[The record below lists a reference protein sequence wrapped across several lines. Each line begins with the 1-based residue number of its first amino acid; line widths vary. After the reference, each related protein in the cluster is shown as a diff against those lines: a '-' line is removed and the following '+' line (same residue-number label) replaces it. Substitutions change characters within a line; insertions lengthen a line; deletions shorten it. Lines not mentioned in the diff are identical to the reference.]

1 MSRLR
6 YDQQSQGGGGVD
18 GPKAILL
25 AAGLVVLA
33 PAVLLG
39 LAGAFTWR
47 RVGWRRR
54 TAVLLFLASLAPAT
68 ASAYYWH
75 TNPVLLFLQ
84 AHLSVVGALM
94 LMAIGRGGSIPTELT
109 PALYAVAIAPAVL
122 PLAFLV
128 AAVAGWLGRPK
139 TSLLQQRQA
148 EPIAVPRHVERR
160 ASGGVTHPTDGFALG
175 YRADGKPV
183 TIADAEARQHVLV
196 CGSTGAGKTT
206 AIRHILDGVAPRC
219 PVVLVD
225 CKASPGLR
233 RAVEAIPGSLV
244 WTIGGELQWDAL
256 RGDPTCFA
264 SKMLAAEPFSPN
276 GAIYRASAERY
287 VQWVARVLE
296 WTHSPRDP
304 RAIARLLEPKTLAM
318 RLRELRA
325 DAPAAWWDRHGEPIA
340 RNVAEMGKAE
350 EEGVAGFKVR
360 FGSVVEGV
368 AGDSLGAGD
377 DALVLED
384 AVRAGR
390 VVLFSLDAA
399 AYPSVAAKIGAW
411 VLLDL
416 VRVAGLLQA
425 EERPF
430 YAVVDEFSAL
440 GAEGRHVVPLLA
452 RAREAGAAVVLATQ
466 GLADLERVDRA
477 LPQQIVQNTAVR
489 VLLRQQSSDDAL
501 AWARHLGELERE
513 EIEPALRAGGSVRRD
528 AGDRPVPDALAA
540 RLPRAARGAAGARD
554 RRGDRPGR
562 TGRRAAPPARAGAHR
577 PARSGARPRREP
589 RTVLDLGMVEFP
601 AGRLVAGRTHLR
613 RNPEHE
619 PQHPLVVGLVGD
631 TREPRCLGAADRRG
645 VVRLDH
651 RLRRP
656 APPPTRAAMRARR
669 IARPYPRP
677 TVPG

>member
-1 MSRLR
+1 MSRFR
-6 YDQQSQGGGGVD
+6 YDQQEYDAD
-18 GPKAILL
+18 GLDWPKALVLFL
-25 AAGLVVLA
+25 ALAFLA
-33 PAVLLG
+33 PALVLGLLG
-39 LAGAFTWR
+39 FVAWRSLGWSR
-47 RVGWRRR
+47 RVAVILFALSLVPAVAAAAYWR
-54 TAVLLFLASLAPAT
+54 
-68 ASAYYWH
+68 H
-75 TNPVLLFLQ
+75 NPVETFLEAQLAVVMASWLWAFGHGYAIPEDLTLPLYLL
-84 AHLSVVGALM
+84 ATG
-94 LMAIGRGGSIPTELT
+94 
-109 PALYAVAIAPAVL
+109 PAVL
-122 PLAFLV
+122 PLACLV
-128 AAVAGWLGRPK
+128 ASVAGWRTKPK
-139 TSLLQQRQA
+139 KSLLQQRQA
-148 EPIAVPRHVERR
+148 EPMQVPRRVERR
-160 ASGGVTHPTDGFALG
+160 ASGGVTHPPDGFALG
-175 YRADGKPV
+175 YQTDGQLV

-206 AIRHILDGVAPRC
+206 AIRHVLDGVAHRC

-225 CKASPGLR
+225 CKASPSLR

-287 VQWVARVLE
+287 VQWIARLLE
-296 WTHSPRDP
+296 WTHTPRDP

-325 DAPAAWWDRHGEPIA
+325 DAPAAWWERHGDPIA

-368 AGDSLGAGD
+368 AGDSLGAEP

-399 AYPSVAAKIGAW
+399 AYPSVAAKLGAW

-452 RAREAGAAVVLATQ
+452 RAREAGVAVVVATQ

-489 VLLRQQSSDDAL
+489 VLLRQQSSEDAL

-513 EIEPALRAGGSVRRD
+513 EISRRFEPGGLFGGTRETGQYQTHWRRD
-528 AGDRPVPDALAA
+528 YHVRPEELQALGTGEAIVQVA
-540 RLPRAARGAAGARD
+540 PVIQRHRRLERVRIAHPRRGAVAAEQV
-554 RRGDRPGR
+554 R
-562 TGRRAAPPARAGAHR
+562 T
-577 PARSGARPRREP
+577 
-589 RTVLDLGMVEFP
+589 LLN
-601 AGRLVAGRTHLR
+601 L
-613 RNPEHE
+613 
-619 PQHPLVVGLVGD
+619 
-631 TREPRCLGAADRRG
+631 G
-645 VVRLDH
+645 VVKIQR
-651 RLRRP
+651 
-656 APPPTRAAMRARR
+656 
-669 IARPYPRP
+669 
-677 TVPG
+677 VG